1 MPSKNCIIRCHV
13 RTRFVLLLLIALHTS
28 NNLCVIYWS
37 KVLDSTILWH
47 VTMELEP
54 FWSRIWTFDMYVC
67 MYIRYRPRFFYQ
79 VGHQTTSAYIEN
91 KHFFTKSWTTS
102 SKFAKFVLSKSFFVI
117 KRIFLNFFFCEKYLT
132 RRSTFTNE
140 IFWKLWFLKYFGF

>member
-1 MPSKNCIIRCHV
+1 MYNLWQGLGKMPSKNCIIRCHV

-37 KVLDSTILWH
+37 KVLYSTILWH

-67 MYIRYRPRFFYQ
+67 IFDAVQDFLIKLGIKPCLHILKISIFSLNLPKLWTAPTKIRHIFRKQ
-79 VGHQTTSAYIEN
+79 ST
-91 KHFFTKSWTTS
+91 
-102 SKFAKFVLSKSFFVI
+102 LKSFQKI
-117 KRIFLNFFFCEKYLT
+117 
-132 RRSTFTNE
+132 S
-140 IFWKLWFLKYFGF
+140 FLKVDLLV